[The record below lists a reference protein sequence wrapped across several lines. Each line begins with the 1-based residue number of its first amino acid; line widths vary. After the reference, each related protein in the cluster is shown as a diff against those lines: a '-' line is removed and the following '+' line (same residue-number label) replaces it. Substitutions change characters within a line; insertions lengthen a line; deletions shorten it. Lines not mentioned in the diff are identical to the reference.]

1 MRIIVTPQMCGKTF
15 YILRKHLLPFLWPLL
30 RTKLI
35 LSFRQAVAME
45 ASLSFLGIGDPN
57 HPSWGKMLQL
67 AFSSNETWL
76 TESWQW
82 TVIPPT
88 LSILLVTIGLALL
101 GEKTIPLSTM
111 EKETGMKRKALTQAP
126 AIVGLT
132 GGAITAD
139 QLSVSYGN
147 HTILQPVSFEITAG
161 SVTAL
166 IGESGSGKTTLGR
179 ALYGLQP
186 KESVIGTVLIGGKS
200 IYGSGPKGTMK
211 RW

>member
-1 MRIIVTPQMCGKTF
+1 
-15 YILRKHLLPFLWPLL
+15 
-30 RTKLI
+30 
-35 LSFRQAVAME
+35 
-45 ASLSFLGIGDPN
+45 
-57 HPSWGKMLQL
+57 
-67 AFSSNETWL
+67 
-76 TESWQW
+76 
-82 TVIPPT
+82 
-88 LSILLVTIGLALL
+88 
-101 GEKTIPLSTM
+101 
-111 EKETGMKRKALTQAP
+111 MKRKALTQAP